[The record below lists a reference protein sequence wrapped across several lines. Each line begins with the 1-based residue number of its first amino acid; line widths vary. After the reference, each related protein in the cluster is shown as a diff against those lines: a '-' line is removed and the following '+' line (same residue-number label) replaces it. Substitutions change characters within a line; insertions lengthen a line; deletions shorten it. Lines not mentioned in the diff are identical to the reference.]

1 LILTGRVDVDG
12 RVVTQLGAKANAEQQ
27 QIRVDGVALPRHKLQ
42 YFMVNKPTGVVSTH
56 HDPSGRPR
64 VIDLLPPG
72 GARLFT
78 VGRLDMSSEGLIL
91 ATNDGELANRLA
103 HPRYGV
109 EKTYHVEVAGS
120 LEHEQLLTIRKGV
133 YLAEGFVRPVSV
145 RVKDRLRKSTLLEMV
160 LDEGRNREI
169 RRLLAR
175 GGHKVLRLKRVAL
188 GPIRLGDLPPGA
200 CRTLRHDEVKKLRLA
215 ASGTGRRRP
224 IRRPPSPKP
233 VASGSRGRRRG

>member
-1 LILTGRVDVDG
+1 
-12 RVVTQLGAKANAEQQ
+12 
-27 QIRVDGVALPRHKLQ
+27 
-42 YFMVNKPTGVVSTH
+42 MVNKPTGVVSTH
-56 HDPSGRPR
+56 RDPSGRPR

-109 EKTYHVEVAGS
+109 EKTYYVEVAG
-120 LEHEQLLTIRKGV
+120 EMEREQLDTIRKGV
-133 YLAEGFVRPVSV
+133 YLAEGFVRAVSV
-145 RVKDRLRKSTLLEMV
+145 RVKARYHKSALLEIV

-188 GPIRLGDLPPGA
+188 GPLRLADLPAGA
-200 CRTLRHDEVKKLRLA
+200 CRALTHAEVKKLREA
-215 ASGTGRRRP
+215 TSGTGRR
-224 IRRPPSPKP
+224 SPVTRKP
-233 VASGSRGRRRG
+233 APAARKPDRQRVAKPAHGRRRG

>member
-1 LILTGRVDVDG
+1 MSRHAAKPSNKPETSEAADGSERLQKILAAAGFGSRRHCEELILTGRVDVDG
-12 RVVTQLGAKANAEQQ
+12 RVVTQLGAKANAERQE
-27 QIRVDGVALPRHKLQ
+27 IRVDGVALPRHKLQ

-109 EKTYHVEVAGS
+109 EKTYHVEVAGN
-120 LEHEQLLTIRKGV
+120 LEHEQLLTIRK
-133 YLAEGFVRPVSV
+133 
-145 RVKDRLRKSTLLEMV
+145 RLFGRGICAAGKRACERSSTQKYAV
-160 LDEGRNREI
+160 GNG
-169 RRLLAR
+169 AR
-175 GGHKVLRLKRVAL
+175 
-188 GPIRLGDLPPGA
+188 
-200 CRTLRHDEVKKLRLA
+200 
-215 ASGTGRRRP
+215 
-224 IRRPPSPKP
+224 
-233 VASGSRGRRRG
+233 